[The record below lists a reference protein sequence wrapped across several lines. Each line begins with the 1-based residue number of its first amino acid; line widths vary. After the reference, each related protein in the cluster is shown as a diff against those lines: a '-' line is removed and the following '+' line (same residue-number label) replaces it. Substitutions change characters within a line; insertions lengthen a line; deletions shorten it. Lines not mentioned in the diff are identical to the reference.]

1 MLPWLLCAALAAA
14 VLILCVRLLLL
25 HRAMDELRAQL
36 PELLGEDTNV
46 LLGISS
52 RDKHAR
58 ALAAALNRELREL
71 RRLRWKYMSGDRELK
86 EAVTNISHDLRTPL
100 TAICGYLELLERED
114 KSEAAARYLEY
125 IGERA
130 EAMRRLTEELFCYSV
145 IISPESAP
153 ELERA
158 DLRAVLETSLA
169 GAYPKFI
176 ESGITP
182 EVDMPDAPVYCMI
195 NEAAA
200 SRVFGNILSN
210 AVKYSS
216 GDLTVRL
223 TPEGEAEFSNSAP
236 GLDEVQVGRLF
247 ERFFTVEAA
256 RGSTGLG
263 LSIARTLM
271 EKMGG
276 TVSARLSGG
285 KLVLHLNFRSA
296 QRV

>member
-14 VLILCVRLLLL
+14 VLILCLRLWLL

-36 PELLGEDTNV
+36 PDLMGEDTNV

-114 KSEAAARYLEY
+114 KSEAAESISSTSASGRSDAAAD
-125 IGERA
+125 GG
-130 EAMRRLTEELFCYSV
+130 LFCYSV
-145 IISPESAP
+145 ILAPESAP
-153 ELERA
+153 EQERG
-158 DLRAVLETSLA
+158 DLRAVLEKSLA
-169 GAYPKFI
+169 GAYPKLM
-176 ESGITP
+176 ERGIAP
-182 EVDMPDAPVYCMI
+182 EVDMPDAPVYCMM

-200 SRVFGNILSN
+200 SRVFGNVLSN

-216 GDLTVRL
+216 GDLAVRL
-223 TPEGEAEFSNSAP
+223 TADGEAEFANTAP
-236 GLDEVQVGRLF
+236 GLDDAGGAALRALLHRGGRP
-247 ERFFTVEAA
+247 R
-256 RGSTGLG
+256 STGLG
-263 LSIARTLM
+263 LPFERSWNRWRYCF
-271 EKMGG
+271 
-276 TVSARLSGG
+276 VRLSGG
-285 KLVLHLNFRSA
+285 KLVLRLSFRRA
-296 QRV
+296 

>member
-14 VLILCVRLLLL
+14 VLILCLRLWLL

-36 PELLGEDTNV
+36 PDLMGEDTNV

-114 KSEAAARYLEY
+114 RSEAVEKYLAY

-145 IISPESAP
+145 VLSPDSEP
-153 ELERA
+153 ETGPG
-158 DLRAVLETSLA
+158 DLRAALERSLA
-169 GAYPKFI
+169 GFYPALT
-176 ESGITP
+176 ERGITP
-182 EVDMPDAPVYCMI
+182 EVALPDGPVICLL
-195 NEAAA
+195 NEDAV
-200 SRVFGNILSN
+200 SRVFGNVLSN
-210 AVKYSS
+210 ALRYSA
-216 GDLTVRL
+216 GDLSVRL
-223 TPEGEAEFSNSAP
+223 TPEGAVEFENSAP

-247 ERFFTVEAA
+247 DRFFTVEAA
-256 RGSTGLG
+256 RGGTGLG
-263 LSIARTLM
+263 LAIARVLM
-271 EKMGG
+271 EQMGG
-276 TVSARLSGG
+276 CVSAELRGGRLCIRAVFAREG
-285 KLVLHLNFRSA
+285 
-296 QRV
+296 

>member
-14 VLILCVRLLLL
+14 VLILCVRLWLL

-130 EAMRRLTEELFCYSV
+130 EAVFANSASPSAVRRTAR
-145 IISPESAP
+145 SPEEYFTA
-153 ELERA
+153 
-158 DLRAVLETSLA
+158 
-169 GAYPKFI
+169 F
-176 ESGITP
+176 ESTFP
-182 EVDMPDAPVYCMI
+182 
-195 NEAAA
+195 NTREAAA
-200 SRVFGNILSN
+200 SFIMQYTGASGISTSGAMPRSISLGYAPARLFSST
-210 AVKYSS
+210 ARRSPRSSS
-216 GDLTVRL
+216 GADSGARMTESL
-223 TPEGEAEFSNSAP
+223 
-236 GLDEVQVGRLF
+236 
-247 ERFFTVEAA
+247 AA
-256 RGSTGLG
+256 
-263 LSIARTLM
+263 
-271 EKMGG
+271 
-276 TVSARLSGG
+276 
-285 KLVLHLNFRSA
+285 A
-296 QRV
+296 QGHG